1 MVKLINKR
9 TGSAFWVADERV
21 EEYKAAGHKLAAS
34 PSAVQKPKEEP
45 VEAKEEAKEAHV
57 STDGIYL
64 DARDP
69 KNLREIQ
76 RLIMGK

>member
-34 PSAVQKPKEEP
+34 LSATQKPIKEEP
-45 VEAKEEAKEAHV
+45 VKEVEDKEEKTVKKPIRKTAK
-57 STDGIYL
+57 
-64 DARDP
+64 
-69 KNLREIQ
+69 K
-76 RLIMGK
+76 K